1 MTSSALGLDLRYAL
15 RMLTKNPLFALV
27 AVATLALGIGANAAM
42 FGIVN
47 ATVLQPL
54 AYGNAERLVYVRET
68 TPDGDNFSASQPNYI
83 DFRDGSRHLDTL
95 AAFQDVSLTLTD
107 GGEPQRYYGLS
118 VTHDFFATLGVL
130 PRLGRGFI
138 AAESEPGADTATVV
152 IGDDLWRQRFGGAPD
167 IVGREITLE
176 GRAHLVVG
184 VMPADFDFLD
194 AQLFVPLAPDPGADR
209 GNHWLSMVGTLAPGS
224 TVAQAQAEL
233 AAVASR
239 FGEAYP
245 RLAGWSVRIEPLADV
260 VVDSQFRTSAFLL
273 FAAVGFLLLMACA
286 NLASLLVA
294 RMPQRQSE
302 MGVRAALGAPR
313 GRLVRQL
320 LVESLLLT
328 AVGVLV
334 GLGLAHV
341 AIAALQAAAPD
352 AVPRL
357 GEIGIDAT
365 VTVFAV
371 ALGVATSLL
380 FGLAPALRA
389 SRPDVNQVLKQGAR
403 TGLTRGH
410 RRAGDALV
418 VAQVALAVVLLVG
431 AGLLMRSFMELRA
444 ADTGFDPRQVYAV
457 ELQLDDRYAEP
468 WQKVVFFNDL
478 ANRLEAVTGIQSVGA
493 TATDPFSGS
502 NFVNDVTP
510 VDRAAETGPG
520 GYLQAKWRAV
530 TPGFFETLGVPLLHG
545 RLFTAD
551 DAWDGPRQ
559 IVLTETMAK
568 RLWPDDDAVGK
579 ELFWGGVTGTPRI
592 VIGVVGDYEDVQP
605 GAGSQPLMFLP
616 YNQLPW
622 PKMTVVV
629 RSDAAFTGAAGVI
642 REQIRAL
649 DPGLAVPTIRP
660 LEQKL
665 ADAIAG
671 PRYRSLLLGA
681 FASVALLLAAI
692 GLYGVIAM
700 NVSRRQ
706 RELGLRIAL
715 GAKPHAI
722 VRRFVLD
729 GARLTVV
736 GLGLGLV
743 GAWALS
749 RAIASLLYETAPL
762 DPVVFV
768 AASLVLGGAALVAS
782 YMPARHAA
790 RIDPMEALRDE

>member
-1 MTSSALGLDLRYAL
+1 MNSAFGLDLRYAL
-15 RMLTKNPLFALV
+15 RMLAKNPLFTLV

-54 AYGNAERLVYVRET
+54 AYANAERLVYVRET
-68 TPDGDNFSASQPNYI
+68 TPDGDNFSASQPNYL
-83 DFRDGSRHLDTL
+83 DFRDGSRHLETL
-95 AAFQDVSLTLTD
+95 AAFQDASLTLAD
-107 GGEPQRYYGLS
+107 GGEPQRYYGLA
-118 VTHDFFATLGVL
+118 VTHDFFTALGVA
-130 PRLGRGFI
+130 PQLGRGFI
-138 AAESEPGADTATVV
+138 AAESEPGADAATVV
-152 IGDDLWRQRFGGAPD
+152 LGDALWRERFGGAPD

-176 GRAHLVVG
+176 GRAYLVVG
-184 VMPADFDFLD
+184 VMPADFEFVD
-194 AQLFVPLAPDPGADR
+194 AQLFVPFAPDPGADR
-209 GNHWLSMVGTLAPGS
+209 GNHWLGMIGTLAPGA
-224 TVAQAQAEL
+224 TIAQAQAEL
-233 AAVASR
+233 GAIASR
-239 FGEAYP
+239 IGDEYP
-245 RLAGWSVRIEPLADV
+245 KLAGWGVRIQSLAEV
-260 VVDSQFRTSAFLL
+260 VVDDQFRTSAFLL

-294 RMPQRQSE
+294 RMPQRQGE

-328 AVGVLV
+328 AAGVIV

-341 AIAALQAAAPD
+341 AIAALQAAGPEAI
-352 AVPRL
+352 PRL
-357 GEIGIDAT
+357 DEIHIDAT
-365 VTVFAV
+365 VVTFAV
-371 ALGVATSLL
+371 ALGAATALL

-389 SRPDVNQVLKQGAR
+389 SRPDLNHVLKQGGR
-403 TGLTRGH
+403 TGLTREH
-410 RRAGDALV
+410 RRASDALV

-431 AGLLMRSFMELRA
+431 AGLLMRSFMQLRS

-468 WQKVVFFNDL
+468 WQKVVFFNQL
-478 ANRLEAVTGIQSVGA
+478 AERLEAVSGIESVGA

-510 VDRAAETGPG
+510 VDRAAETEPG

-530 TPGFFETLGVPLLHG
+530 TPGFFETLGVPLLRG

-551 DAWDGPRQ
+551 DAWNGPRQ
-559 IVLTETMAK
+559 IVLTETMAA

-579 ELFWGGVTGTPRI
+579 ELYWGGVSGTPRI
-592 VIGVVGDYEDVQP
+592 VIGVVGDYEDVAP
-605 GAGSQPLMFLP
+605 GADSQPLMFLP

-629 RSDAAFTGAAGVI
+629 GANDTFTGAAGVI

-649 DPGLAVPTIRP
+649 DAGLAVPTIRP

-715 GAKPHAI
+715 GAKPRTI
-722 VRRFVLD
+722 VRRFVVD
-729 GARLTVV
+729 GARLTL
-736 GLGLGLV
+736 LGLGVGLI
-743 GAWALS
+743 GAWGLS
-749 RAIASLLYETAPL
+749 RAIASLLYATAPL
-762 DPVVFV
+762 DPTVFI
-768 AASLVLGGAALVAS
+768 AAALVLGAAALIAS
-782 YMPARHAA
+782 YLPARHAA